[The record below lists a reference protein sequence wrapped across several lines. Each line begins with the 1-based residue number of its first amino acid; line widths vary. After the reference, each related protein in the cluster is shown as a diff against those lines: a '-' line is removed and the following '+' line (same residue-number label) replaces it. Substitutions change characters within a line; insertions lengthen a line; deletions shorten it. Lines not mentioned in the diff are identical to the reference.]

1 MLPLCGSLP
10 ANPMKPSCSTEQG
23 GKFVISMPVT
33 QTLLPLS
40 TSSVGSGVPIE
51 NQHVKGGLLYGVLLY
66 VIICIK
72 CYKNSYHAVKSR

>member
-1 MLPLCGSLP
+1 
-10 ANPMKPSCSTEQG
+10 MKPSCSTEQG

-51 NQHVKGGLLYGVLLY
+51 NQHVKGGLLYGGLLY
-66 VIICIK
+66 VIIVT
-72 CYKNSYHAVKSR
+72 A

>member
-1 MLPLCGSLP
+1 
-10 ANPMKPSCSTEQG
+10 MKPSCSTEQG
-23 GKFVISMPVT
+23 GKFVISMPVA

-51 NQHVKGGLLYGVLLY
+51 NQHVKGGLLYGILLY

>member
-1 MLPLCGSLP
+1 
-10 ANPMKPSCSTEQG
+10 MKPSCSTEQG

-51 NQHVKGGLLYGVLLY
+51 NQHVKGGILSGGLLNL
-66 VIICIK
+66 IIRIK
-72 CYKNSYHAVKSR
+72 CYKNSDHPVKSR

>member
-1 MLPLCGSLP
+1 
-10 ANPMKPSCSTEQG
+10 MKPSCSTEQG

-51 NQHVKGGLLYGVLLY
+51 NQHVKGGLLYDGLSY

-72 CYKNSYHAVKSR
+72 CYKSSDPVIKSR

>member
-1 MLPLCGSLP
+1 
-10 ANPMKPSCSTEQG
+10 MKPSCSTEQG

-51 NQHVKGGLLYGVLLY
+51 NQHVKGGLLYGGLLY

-72 CYKNSYHAVKSR
+72 CYKNSDHPVKSR